1 VSSGQAFN
9 SLSYCCV
16 EGMELSMAALC
27 CFCLSACLGPLSRCI
42 PCEERGWRM
51 GQDGLQPWMEIWS
64 ESYNRRA
71 HFAAAVAYSSRS
83 SKEAKTVSVN

>member
-1 VSSGQAFN
+1 
-9 SLSYCCV
+9 
-16 EGMELSMAALC
+16 
-27 CFCLSACLGPLSRCI
+27 
-42 PCEERGWRM
+42 M